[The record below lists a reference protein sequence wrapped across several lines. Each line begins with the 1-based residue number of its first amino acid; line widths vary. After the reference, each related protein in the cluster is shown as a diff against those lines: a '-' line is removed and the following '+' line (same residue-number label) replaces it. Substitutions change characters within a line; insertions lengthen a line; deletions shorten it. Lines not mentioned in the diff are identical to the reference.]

1 MRPFGI
7 CTALL
12 LLVVLP
18 GVAQPFCAGDCDGDG
33 VVTPAEARDVI
44 SCVTSPILVFP
55 LPGECVECV
64 DADGDGLISLNELI
78 AVVNNVIAGCP
89 GSPTATPIDGPFCL
103 GDCNG
108 DRRVTVAELT
118 LGTLIALGSASADA
132 CPNFAPCS
140 PGLVCIDI
148 SVLQSAIDNALRG
161 CP

>member
-1 MRPFGI
+1 MRTLGM
-7 CTALL
+7 CTAL

-18 GVAQPFCAGDCDGDG
+18 CVAQPFCAGDCDGDG
-33 VVTPAEARDVI
+33 VVTLAEFHYVVR
-44 SCVTSPILVFP
+44 CLTSPILPP
-55 LPGECVECV
+55 LPGECVECA
-64 DADGDGLISLNELI
+64 DADGDGAVSLNELI
-78 AVVNNVIAGCP
+78 AIVNNVIAGCP
-89 GSPTATPIDGPFCL
+89 GGPTPTPIDGPFCL

-118 LGTLIALGSASADA
+118 LGTLIALGSASVDA